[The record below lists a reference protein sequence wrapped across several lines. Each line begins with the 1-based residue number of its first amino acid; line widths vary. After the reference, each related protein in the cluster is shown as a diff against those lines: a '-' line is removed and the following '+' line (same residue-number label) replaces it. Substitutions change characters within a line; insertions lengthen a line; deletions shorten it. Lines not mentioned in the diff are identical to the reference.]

1 MKPQDRP
8 RYVVSVV
15 SEKLDQPRDVNF
27 VRSVIA
33 FSIEVCYYFFF
44 FFLSSTEEPDNL
56 GINAQNTLG
65 QESTAFEVTNAGDEQ
80 RINRKR

>member
-1 MKPQDRP
+1 MKPQDRS

-33 FSIEVCYYFFF
+33 FSIEVSYYF

-56 GINAQNTLG
+56 GINAQNKLG
-65 QESTAFEVTNAGDEQ
+65 QESTAFEVTNVGDEQ

>member
-33 FSIEVCYYFFF
+33 FSIEVSYY

-56 GINAQNTLG
+56 GMNAQNKLG
-65 QESTAFEVTNAGDEQ
+65 QESTAFEVTNVGDEQ

>member
-33 FSIEVCYYFFF
+33 FSIDVYYY

-56 GINAQNTLG
+56 GINAQNKLG
-65 QESTAFEVTNAGDEQ
+65 QESTAFEVTNVGDEQ